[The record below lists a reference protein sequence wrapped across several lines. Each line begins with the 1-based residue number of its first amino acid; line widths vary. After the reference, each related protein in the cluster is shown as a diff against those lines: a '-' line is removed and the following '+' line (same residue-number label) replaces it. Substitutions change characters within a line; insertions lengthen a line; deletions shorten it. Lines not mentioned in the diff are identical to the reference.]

1 MILFPVAWKVTKMTK
16 KEAIKALIL
25 SPFYFRLD
33 LAARKALIREF
44 CGQAKQESEKD
55 TLERK

>member
-1 MILFPVAWKVTKMTK
+1 MTK